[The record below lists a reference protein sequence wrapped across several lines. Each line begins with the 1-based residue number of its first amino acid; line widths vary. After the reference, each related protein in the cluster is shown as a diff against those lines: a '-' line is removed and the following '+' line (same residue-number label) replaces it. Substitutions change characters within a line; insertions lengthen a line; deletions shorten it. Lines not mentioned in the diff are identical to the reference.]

1 MSYPTPTPQELKII
15 GDPKPCLRGAAAGG
29 AVSEAV
35 RCAGVGCARYARG
48 VAGCEMR
55 ACGAR
60 EGQSGEQR
68 AEAEGRTEQ
77 PTTARRC
84 SVVA

>member
-1 MSYPTPTPQELKII
+1 MEVV
-15 GDPKPCLRGAAAGG
+15 KPCLRGAAAGG

-35 RCAGVGCARYARG
+35 RCAGVGCARDARG

-60 EGQSGEQR
+60 EAQR
-68 AEAEGRTEQ
+68 GAERESRDGMPPHGGFAIG
-77 PTTARRC
+77 P
-84 SVVA
+84 S